1 MFLEFIEVGKPA
13 RALDTLQ
20 EVFRNKKF
28 SYTWSEQI
36 IEPIMFKYLDLC
48 VELKKSHIAKEGL
61 FQYRNMF
68 QLVNVGSL
76 ETVIRGYLKMA
87 EERTEAAQQQS
98 SQAVIDIDDLDNLA
112 TPESILLMSAVC
124 GEDAQDRS
132 DRTILLPWVKF
143 LWESY
148 CQCLELL
155 RVNSHCE
162 NLYHDIARM
171 AFQFC
176 LKYNRKMEFRKLSE
190 KLRKHLDDITKVSA
204 QSANVSITKPET
216 QQLNL
221 ETRLFQLD
229 SAIQMEL
236 WQEAYKAIEDIH
248 GLMGLSKK
256 TPQPKTMANYY
267 QKLAMVFWKAG
278 NQLFHAAALLRLF
291 QLSRD
296 LKKTMTADEVQRM
309 ASHVLVATLAIPL
322 PSAHP
327 EYDRFIETDK
337 SPLEKAQRL
346 AVLLG
351 LSQPPTRVSL
361 LKEIVSLHR
370 LLKVV
375 QLN

>member
-1 MFLEFIEVGKPA
+1 MI
-13 RALDTLQ
+13 
-20 EVFRNKKF
+20 KKIF
-28 SYTWSEQI
+28 NQ
-36 IEPIMFKYLDLC
+36 
-48 VELKKSHIAKEGL
+48 
-61 FQYRNMF
+61 
-68 QLVNVGSL
+68 VNVGSL
-76 ETVIRGYLKMA
+76 EKVIRYYLTLA
-87 EERTEAAQQQS
+87 EERCEDARKQS
-98 SQAVIDIDDLDNLA
+98 SKAVLDIDDLDNLQ
-112 TPESILLMSAVC
+112 TPENILLMSAVC

-155 RVNSHCE
+155 RVNTHCE
-162 NLYHDIARM
+162 ILYHDIARK

-176 LKYNRKMEFRKLSE
+176 LSYNRKMEFRKLSE
-190 KLRKHLDDITKVSA
+190 KLRKHLDDIGKASA
-204 QSANVSITKPET
+204 PSTQVSISKPET

-221 ETRLFQLD
+221 DTRLYQLD

-248 GLMGLSKK
+248 GLMNMSKK

-267 QKLAMVFWKAG
+267 QKLAMVFWKAE
-278 NQLFHAAALLRLF
+278 NRLFHAAALLRLF

-296 LKKTMTADEVQRM
+296 LKKTITPEEVQRM
-309 ASHVLVATLAIPL
+309 ASHVVVATLAIPL

-351 LSQPPTRVSL
+351 LTQPPSRASL
-361 LKEIVSLHR
+361 LKEIVS
-370 LLKVV
+370 KIINFEIINFFDNVFYKIP
-375 QLN
+375 

>member
-1 MFLEFIEVGKPA
+1 
-13 RALDTLQ
+13 
-20 EVFRNKKF
+20 
-28 SYTWSEQI
+28 
-36 IEPIMFKYLDLC
+36 
-48 VELKKSHIAKEGL
+48 
-61 FQYRNMF
+61 
-68 QLVNVGSL
+68 
-76 ETVIRGYLKMA
+76 MA
-87 EERTEAAQQQS
+87 EERTESAQAQS
-98 SQAVIDIDDLDNLA
+98 SAAVLDIDDLDNLA

-162 NLYHDIARM
+162 KLYHDIARM
-171 AFQFC
+171 AFHFC

-190 KLRKHLDDITKVSA
+190 KLRKHLDDIGKVST
-204 QSANVSITKPET
+204 QSANVNISKPET

-221 ETRLFQLD
+221 ETRLNQLD

-248 GLMGLSKK
+248 GLMALSSKP
-256 TPQPKTMANYY
+256 PQSRTMANFY

-278 NQLFHAAALLRLF
+278 NQLFHAAALLRNF
-291 QLSRD
+291 QLFRD
-296 LKKTMTADEVQRM
+296 LKKAISDDELQRM
-309 ASHVLVATLAIPL
+309 ASHVLVAALAVPL

-351 LSQPPTRVSL
+351 LAQPPTRASL
-361 LKEIVSLHR
+361 LKEIVSCR
-370 LLKVV
+370 IF
-375 QLN
+375 